1 MRLAL
6 MSQGVICNTLN
17 SLRSSFVGSPPATA
31 GAESRRQKEL
41 YNKEFNF
48 LDYGFLN
55 LNHPCAARAVDVRVE

>member
-1 MRLAL
+1 M
-6 MSQGVICNTLN
+6 
-17 SLRSSFVGSPPATA
+17 GSHPATA

-55 LNHPCAARAVDVRVE
+55 LNHPCAARAVDVRVEWLTLKKLLGSTSAAGDRY